1 MCLCGSIISRET
13 CTKNKKWPDS
23 NTKEHEEER
32 VPSLTQQ
39 DTRQSSEDFST
50 RYSRHIALSRFGIE
64 GQRRLSAARVLVIG
78 MGGLGSPIG
87 IYLAAAGVGHL
98 VLVDFDRVELSNLQ
112 RQIVHTNH
120 DLARL
125 KVESARD
132 HLAGLNPNVRITPLA
147 WVLDEEDLL
156 DQVSRADVVV
166 DATDNFESRFEIN
179 RACFQTGT
187 PLVSGAA
194 IRMEGQVTVFDARRQ
209 DSPCY
214 RCLYRDGIEEG
225 ESCAQVGVLSPLLG
239 IIGSIQATE
248 TLKILAGIGTDLT
261 GRVLLVDAFGM
272 EFRTM
277 KLRKDPD
284 CPVCG

>member
-1 MCLCGSIISRET
+1 MI
-13 CTKNKKWPDS
+13 
-23 NTKEHEEER
+23 
-32 VPSLTQQ
+32 QQ
-39 DTRQSSEDFST
+39 DTRQSSEDFSA
-50 RYSRHIALSRFGIE
+50 RYSRHIALSRFGVE

-78 MGGLGSPIG
+78 IGGLGSPIS

-132 HLAGLNPNVRITPLA
+132 HLAGLNPDVRITPLA
-147 WVLDEEDLL
+147 RVLDEEDLL
-156 DQVSRADVVV
+156 DQISRADVVV

-179 RACFQTGT
+179 RACFQTRT

-248 TLKILAGIGTDLT
+248 TLKILAGTGTDLT